1 MGHLVNEKS
10 IPALKMI
17 SLRGMADSIPYLVP
31 TQLQESIFLPKTRP
45 LRSALMFFFA
55 VVFVLHKSSNLT
67 RMCAAFTVV
76 LLPRG
81 EHALRP
87 GVQVLHP
94 ELHEAGLAVR
104 GGDAAGALLPAGG
117 RDAGR
122 GLDPLRR
129 SDPLLPQPD
138 RRQRAGKT
146 PFL

>member
-1 MGHLVNEKS
+1 MGRLVNEKS
-10 IPALKMI
+10 VPSFLKMI
-17 SLRGMADSIPYLVP
+17 ILRHMADSIPNFVP
-31 TQLQESIFLPKTRP
+31 TQLQESIFL
-45 LRSALMFFFA
+45 LLILALMFFFA
-55 VVFVLHKSSNLT
+55 VVFVLQKSSKLA
-67 RMCAAFTVV
+67 RALRVCGIHTVV

-81 EHALRP
+81 EHALRR

-104 GGDAAGALLPAGG
+104 GGDAAGAVLPAGG
-117 RDAGR
+117 GDPRR

-138 RRQRAGKT
+138 RRQRAGKA